1 MKASIKKHELKI
13 VKDSDGY
20 SALLTIRFCTEFSS
34 LGEILDKVV
43 FEFAKRYAEEN
54 NKNVIEMLDKADY
67 LFKVAKSEDGDI
79 ALEVESYTIGLLHY
93 FAIQGIGSTIGEVID
108 VISDDDL
115 HNNGR
120 VYAEEIKRL
129 QRSQFDYINPWNQE
143 KE

>member
-1 MKASIKKHELKI
+1 MKTSIKKHELKI

-20 SALLTIRFCTEFSS
+20 STLLTIRFGTGFSS
-34 LGEILDKVV
+34 LGEILDKIV
-43 FEFAKRYAEEN
+43 FKYAKRYAEEN

-67 LFKVAKSEDGDI
+67 LFKMAKSEDGDI

-93 FAIQGIGSTIGEVID
+93 FVIQGIGSTIGEVID

-129 QRSQFDYINPWNQE
+129 QRSKFYYINPWNKEE
-143 KE
+143 K